1 MDLTRLTPTTRQ
13 TTRALQVTRISY
25 VYLQYQTNRCRTG
38 NSVAESKF
46 VGCRSVMSSR
56 LMLPV
61 TRSSPR
67 KRLRLQDSPP
77 ERQTP
82 LPIIS
87 SLYSPSPDKHRR
99 SPVAKRLRL
108 SPTSQQPTSSSVR
121 PDVGIK
127 ALITPS

>member
-1 MDLTRLTPTTRQ
+1 M
-13 TTRALQVTRISY
+13 
-25 VYLQYQTNRCRTG
+25 G
-38 NSVAESKF
+38 
-46 VGCRSVMSSR
+46 SSR

-87 SLYSPSPDKHRR
+87 SLYSPSPDKQRR

-108 SPTSQQPTSSSVR
+108 SPTSQQPASCNVR
-121 PDVGIK
+121 PEIAIK
-127 ALITPS
+127 ALSHGQLTNLVTSLLALHPDLTSEVSKLIPIPDLSHHEDSL